1 MKASAVLKSVLSQMG
16 NGGASL
22 EAVRRDG
29 FVEITTREK
38 LDRELESR
46 IYWASDLPGATVKS
60 PDVDAVIDLIQ
71 TVEPNSWELQGGRGT
86 IVHLGP
92 IHVISQSPR
101 VHDRI
106 DDLLH
111 SAREAISQT
120 TAKK

>member
-1 MKASAVLKSVLSQMG
+1 MLKLVLSQMG

-46 IYWASDLPGATVKS
+46 IYRSSDQPGATAKS